1 MIGLASLRSPAFRRL
16 WLAQAIS
23 LIGDWFTLIAL
34 AVVVAQRSH
43 GSGLAISGLLLT
55 QLVPTALV
63 GPWSGVLADRIDR
76 RRLLVASDL
85 IRAGI
90 VSLLIPAVAT
100 PAVWPIFALSLA
112 HFTVA
117 TVFEPARS
125 ALVPRLVAASA
136 LVSATTLSSVTWS
149 TMTAVGG
156 LLSGASLALTGVRP
170 AFAIDAATF
179 VASALLI
186 RSIRLPPSK
195 PEAASHGPG
204 FQDGLRYLAAHPR
217 TASVLLVKSFLG
229 LGLADTFLVLY
240 ATRVFA
246 VGEGGAVSLGIL
258 WACFGLGAVLG
269 PSLLNLV
276 NDGSVRRMRR
286 LIAVGGVCVSLGL
299 FGLGLAPTLGWAAA
313 ALLVRGMGG
322 STDWTYSTVILQKV
336 VPSRLQGRVFAL
348 DLALLTLVA
357 SVASLT
363 WGYWV
368 DRLGIRPVV
377 TGVAALTLL
386 PLVAWT
392 LSLAPLERR
401 SEE

>member
-1 MIGLASLRSPAFRRL
+1 M
-16 WLAQAIS
+16 
-23 LIGDWFTLIAL
+23 
-34 AVVVAQRSH
+34 
-43 GSGLAISGLLLT
+43 
-55 QLVPTALV
+55 
-63 GPWSGVLADRIDR
+63 
-76 RRLLVASDL
+76 
-85 IRAGI
+85 
-90 VSLLIPAVAT
+90 
-100 PAVWPIFALSLA
+100 
-112 HFTVA
+112 
-117 TVFEPARS
+117 
-125 ALVPRLVAASA
+125 
-136 LVSATTLSSVTWS
+136 
-149 TMTAVGG
+149 
-156 LLSGASLALTGVRP
+156 
-170 AFAIDAATF
+170 
-179 VASALLI
+179 
-186 RSIRLPPSK
+186 
-195 PEAASHGPG
+195 
-204 FQDGLRYLAAHPR
+204 
-217 TASVLLVKSFLG
+217 
-229 LGLADTFLVLY
+229 LY

-286 LIAVGGVCVSLGL
+286 LIAVGGGCVSIGL